1 MIGDNELTIEYAVM
15 FLESLYFM
23 GKIARV
29 NRSQQEDVI
38 TVLVETWQGK
48 KLGAVGQIGHESP
61 WVQRAIRAVLTE
73 VVMDDLGMFPPEGA
87 I

>member
-1 MIGDNELTIEYAVM
+1 M
-15 FLESLYFM
+15 
-23 GKIARV
+23 
-29 NRSQQEDVI
+29 
-38 TVLVETWQGK
+38 
-48 KLGAVGQIGHESP
+48 GQIGHESP